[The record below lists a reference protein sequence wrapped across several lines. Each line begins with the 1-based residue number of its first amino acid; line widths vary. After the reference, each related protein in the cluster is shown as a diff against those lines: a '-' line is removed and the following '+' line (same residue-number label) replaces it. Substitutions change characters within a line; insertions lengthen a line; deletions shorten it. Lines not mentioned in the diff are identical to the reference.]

1 MVTAL
6 DECPLAS
13 VKVHLFAI
21 SHILVQEGCHQV
33 GDIISS
39 GSSPWVSPGQGDIYD
54 FDIIAQLRECLFV
67 LVIQTVTCPGGLSW
81 SAFRPQGS
89 AGQRD
94 TTIIPSRPD
103 RKPKFTDIP

>member
-33 GDIISS
+33 GGIISS
-39 GSSPWVSPGQGDIYD
+39 GPSPWVSPGQGDIYD
-54 FDIIAQLRECLFV
+54 FDIIGQLQECLFCV
-67 LVIQTVTCPGGLSW
+67 SYPDCNVSRRPLMVRFPPPGFSW
-81 SAFRPQGS
+81 TA
-89 AGQRD
+89 
-94 TTIIPSRPD
+94 
-103 RKPKFTDIP
+103 